1 MPILK
6 ESSIYGPTD
15 EPCSA
20 ADYDIHGITALRWS
34 QQTNSLAHACAF
46 ARYGRNL
53 LLKNFGMMLKNP
65 QRPSCVALKNCER

>member
-1 MPILK
+1 MPTLT
-6 ESSIYGPTD
+6 ESGTYGPTD

-20 ADYDIHGITALRWS
+20 ADYDVHGITALRWS

-53 LLKNFGMMLKNP
+53 LLKSSSMMLKNS
-65 QRPSCVALKNCER
+65 QGPSCVALKNRER